1 MKETIILY
9 YDTQCPFCN
18 KYAQLVKLKDKF
30 KIELKDARNHMI
42 EISNLAKGID
52 INDGF
57 IVVHKNK
64 FYQGVKAL
72 RFLNNAVEKSTLLGK
87 LHFLFKYDN
96 FFSNLLYKMFF
107 VSRKIILFIFRRNSK
122 I

>member
-1 MKETIILY
+1 MKEIIILY
-9 YDTQCPFCN
+9 YDAQCPFCN
-18 KYAQLVKLKDKF
+18 KYAQLVKLKDMF
-30 KIELKDARNHMI
+30 KIELKDARNHMA
-42 EISNLAKGID
+42 EISNLDKNLD

-57 IVVHKNK
+57 VVVYRNR

-72 RFLNNAVEKSTLLGK
+72 QFLNNAVEKSTLLGK

-107 VSRKIILFIFRRNSK
+107 VLRKIILFIFRKNSK

>member
-1 MKETIILY
+1 M
-9 YDTQCPFCN
+9 
-18 KYAQLVKLKDKF
+18 F
-30 KIELKDARNHMI
+30 KIELKDARNHMA
-42 EISNLAKGID
+42 EISNLDKNLD

-57 IVVHKNK
+57 VVVYRNR

-72 RFLNNAVEKSTLLGK
+72 QFLNNAVEKSTLLGK

-107 VSRKIILFIFRRNSK
+107 VLRKIILFIFRKNSK